1 MSEYTRAGKT
11 LERLIETVILG
22 IIQGLTKWLPIS
34 STGHLRLFENLL
46 NFEVPILYDVILHV
60 GTLVVIL
67 VYFRRDIAEM
77 LSSFV
82 RRDSETK
89 YGRAA
94 SLIFVAVG
102 PTALIGY
109 VFGGLIEDTFQT
121 FLSIGVAFLCLGTVL
136 YASKRGKEKSDTMSY
151 STALMI
157 GLAQGI
163 AIIPGISRSGATISI
178 ALLLGVEQ
186 KEAFKF
192 SFLISIP
199 AILGALAYT
208 ILKES
213 GKLIATGLGW
223 AEILTGTFIAM
234 IVGYFALQLLWRT
247 LTRRK
252 LHLFSFY
259 CWSLG
264 MFLVLIDTFQP
275 LWPSG

>member
-1 MSEYTRAGKT
+1 M
-11 LERLIETVILG
+11 ERLIETVILG
-22 IIQGLTKWLPIS
+22 IIQGLTEWLPIS

-82 RRDSETK
+82 RPDSETK

-94 SLIFVAVG
+94 SLIFVAVV

-109 VFGGLIEDTFQT
+109 VFGGLIEDTFQA

-136 YASKRGKEKSDTMSY
+136 YASKLGNEKSDTISY

-186 KEAFKF
+186 KEAFRF

-199 AILGALAYT
+199 AILGALTYA

-223 AEILTGTFIAM
+223 VEILTGTFIAM
-234 IVGYFALQLLWRT
+234 MVGYFSLQLLWRT
-247 LTRRK
+247 LSRRK
-252 LHLFSFY
+252 FHLFSAY
-259 CWSLG
+259 CWLLG
-264 MFLVLIDTFQP
+264 IFLVLIDTFQP
-275 LWPSG
+275 FWPSG